1 MRKTNLTKA
10 ALAYVGAASLVFST
24 LVAGTA
30 GAHATGPATAGAIE
44 ATTSVK
50 SHHSISGFVFQ
61 QLGGDL
67 LQASNSEKGYG
78 VPLSGVRVY
87 AQWTEEDGST
97 SPIYTTTSVTDGSFA
112 IAMKQFVKDNGELAK
127 FDADPNL
134 PEGEKWR
141 VWTVNPDTSK
151 YQLLWS
157 WNHSQVGPKGIVM
170 DTAGGA
176 ANLVDSDQVTGLRF
190 VYSEKVDS
198 ALMHLSE
205 ASDNGQAQNAGYVKG
220 RVYWNLFELPGGLN
234 WRTVTNFNPKKD
246 KAVEGVTVTGSYLKD
261 SAVQRIMTEYKTIAG
276 KAPRAGGIGFWTQKD
291 EASMQA
297 WIKDQIAKEG
307 VDNWIAETATT
318 KTDANGEYVLQF
330 KGTWGS
336 SVAEMEKC
344 RLADKKLCGT
354 LAADAKTGSWL
365 KANKHSKHI
374 NDDWMFISIE
384 NHPGIAQTSPFY
396 NNAFKGYVDSLT
408 SAGWPVT
415 KLVSILNDVN
425 FALYPEYVV
434 FDVNPYNTTD
444 NLAKRGDTA
453 DTTTTGLPKAWNNST
468 TYQIEWSAEGKVV
481 PGGSCEKQR
490 PNAMGDLK
498 SCPLT
503 VPANLEHKTTYT
515 AKLYAFAAD
524 GTRIDTPLAM
534 DAFTAVPETKDADGD
549 GVPDNK
555 DKCAD
560 TPPGSVVDEDGCTL
574 AQRYKPNYTDTQ
586 AKVGQAATS
595 EPPTFDDVTTS
606 QVEHK
611 PYNGLGKDGKASATN
626 FAPEKGTAAKNGA
639 ITFTPTEE
647 GITGVS
653 VTVTYSDKSSEKTTA
668 PFIATDGDGDGD
680 GVPDSKDKCP
690 NTPNGYLGKVT
701 EDGCAIPTVS
711 DFAVRGTVGK
721 VINPVQIAIV
731 DPDNIVTD
739 CTSTDLPLGLTA
751 KWENNKCVVSTDT
764 VPDSAFSQDD
774 LKVDVAYKGGSATSN
789 GSVVISNK
797 PDSDGDGVPDPED
810 PNNPGN
816 GEDHCQGT
824 PKGAQVDPNGCS
836 VAPTV
841 GAAPTINGTVNE
853 PITEV
858 VVPVTNPGKANITC
872 ESKDLPAGLTIA
884 YDEAKGGCVISDTP
898 TVKVPAGTTYTVT
911 VKYIPQ
917 DENNPG
923 GSIDATGNVTI
934 KGKDSDGDGV
944 DDPIDPNNP
953 GNGEDHCQ
961 GTPKGAQVDSN
972 GCSVAP
978 TVGTVPDV
986 DGTKGQL
993 ITPIEVP
1000 VDNPGKTTN
1009 LVCHAEGLAAGLTI
1023 KLNEDGKACV
1033 ISGTPTEAKT
1043 GEVKVT
1049 LTYTDPTDPNTPKTS
1064 DPSTGNQYIKDN
1076 VPTVGN
1082 VPDVVGETGKPIA
1095 PVEVPVDNPGK
1106 TTNLVCHA
1114 EGLAAGLTIK
1124 LNEDGKAC
1132 VISGTPTESKTG
1144 EVTVTVTYTDPTDP
1158 DNPKTTKPSTGKITI
1173 TTPNSGGNTGPTG
1186 PTGPQGPTGPTG
1198 PTGPQGPA
1206 GPAGPGNTNP
1216 TPPVAGVQEYPQPAP
1231 NANGGKQAPQPPVA
1245 GVTGTPSL
1253 VPGTPSQPKMPSS
1266 LARTGVNSV
1275 PSSIAFAVLLLGL
1288 GAWFSLRSRKLD
1300 QE

>member
-30 GAHATGPATAGAIE
+30 GAYATGPVTAGAIE

-50 SHHSISGFVFQ
+50 AHHSISGFVFQ
-61 QLGGDL
+61 QQGGDL
-67 LQASNSEKGYG
+67 LQAPNLEKGYG

-87 AQWTEEDGST
+87 AQWTEKDGST
-97 SPIYTTTSVTDGSFA
+97 SPIYTTTSGTDGSFA
-112 IAMKQFVKDNGELAK
+112 IAMKQFEKDNGELAK

-141 VWTVNPDTSK
+141 VWTVNPDTNK

-157 WNHSQVGPKGIVM
+157 WNHSQVGPKGVVM

-176 ANLVDSDQVTGLRF
+176 ANLIAPNQVTGLRF
-190 VYSEKVDS
+190 VYSEKVDTT
-198 ALMHLSE
+198 LMHLSE
-205 ASDNGQAQNAGYVKG
+205 ASDNGPKQNAGYVAG
-220 RVYWNLFELPGGLN
+220 RVYWNLFEQPGGLN
-234 WRTVTNFNPKKD
+234 WGTVTQFNPDKD
-246 KAVEGVTVTGSYLKD
+246 KPVAGVTVTGSYLKD
-261 SAVQRIMTEYKTIAG
+261 SAVQRIMTEYKKIAG
-276 KAPRAGGIGFWTQKD
+276 KTPRAGGIGIWTPKD
-291 EASMQA
+291 EATMQA
-297 WIKDQIAKEG
+297 WIKDRIAEEG
-307 VDNWIAETATT
+307 VNNWIAETATT
-318 KTDANGEYVLQF
+318 KTDANGEYALQF
-330 KGTWGS
+330 KGTWGNG
-336 SVAEMEKC
+336 VKC
-344 RLADKKLCGT
+344 GLVKKKLCGT
-354 LAADAKTGSWL
+354 LAADAKTGSWAL
-365 KANKHSKHI
+365 GNKHSKHI
-374 NDDWMFISIE
+374 NDNWMFISIE

-408 SAGWPVT
+408 SAGWPAT
-415 KLVSILNDVN
+415 NLVNILNDVN

-453 DTTTTGLPKAWNNST
+453 GTTTTGLPKAWNDST
-468 TYQIEWSAEGKVV
+468 MYQIEWSAEGKVV

-524 GTRIDTPLAM
+524 GTRIETPLAM

-560 TPPGSVVDEDGCTL
+560 TPAGSAVDEDGCTL
-574 AQRYKPNYTDTQ
+574 AQRYKPNYTDTNT
-586 AKVGQAATS
+586 KVGQAATS
-595 EPPTFDDVTTS
+595 EPPTFDDVTTTE
-606 QVEHK
+606 VEHL

-626 FAPEKGTAAKNGA
+626 FAPKEGTAAGNGA
-639 ITFTPTEE
+639 ITFTPNEE
-647 GITGVS
+647 GTTGVP
-653 VTVTYSDKSSEKTTA
+653 VTVTYSDKSSANTTA
-668 PFIATDGDGDGD
+668 NFIATDGDGDGD
-680 GVPDSKDKCP
+680 GVPDSKDKCLS
-690 NTPNGYLGKVT
+690 TPKDYQGRVT

-721 VINPVQIAIV
+721 AINPVQITIV
-731 DPDNIVTD
+731 DPDNIVKD
-739 CTSTDLPLGLTA
+739 CTSTDLPLGLAA
-751 KWENNKCVVSTDT
+751 KWENNKCVVSTTT
-764 VPDSAFSQDD
+764 VPDKALNQDD
-774 LKVDVAYKGGSATSN
+774 LKVDVAYQGGSATSN

-797 PDSDGDGVPDPED
+797 PDSDGDGVPDPKD

-824 PKGAQVDPNGCS
+824 PVGAQVDPNGCS

-841 GAAPTINGTVNE
+841 GAAPNINGTVNE

-858 VVPVTNPGKANITC
+858 VVPVDNPGKANITC
-872 ESKDLPAGLTIA
+872 ESKDLPAGLIVA
-884 YDEAKGGCVISDTP
+884 YDEAKGGCVISGTP

-911 VKYIPQ
+911 VNYTPQ
-917 DENNPG
+917 DQNNPAG
-923 GSIDATGNVTI
+923 KIDKTGNVTI

-944 DDPIDPNNP
+944 DDPIDPNKP
-953 GNGEDHCQ
+953 KDGEDHCP
-961 GTPKGAQVDSN
+961 GTPAGAKVDAN

-986 DGTKGQL
+986 KGE
-993 ITPIEVP
+993 TDKPIAPVDVP

-1023 KLNEDGKACV
+1023 KLNKEGTACV
-1033 ISGTPTEAKT
+1033 ISGTPTEPKT

-1049 LTYTDPTDPNTPKTS
+1049 VTYPDPQDPEKTKTS
-1064 DPSTGNQYIKDN
+1064 DPSTGKVNITK
-1076 VPTVGN
+1076 
-1082 VPDVVGETGKPIA
+1082 
-1095 PVEVPVDNPGK
+1095 
-1106 TTNLVCHA
+1106 
-1114 EGLAAGLTIK
+1114 
-1124 LNEDGKAC
+1124 
-1132 VISGTPTESKTG
+1132 
-1144 EVTVTVTYTDPTDP
+1144 P
-1158 DNPKTTKPSTGKITI
+1158 DNGGGNTPGGNTPGGNTPGGNTPGGNTPGGTTPGGII
-1173 TTPNSGGNTGPTG
+1173 PGGTTPNPEL
-1186 PTGPQGPTGPTG
+1186 
-1198 PTGPQGPA
+1198 
-1206 GPAGPGNTNP
+1206 
-1216 TPPVAGVQEYPQPAP
+1216 PPVAGVQEHPQPAP
-1231 NANGGKQAPQPPVA
+1231 NANGGEQAPQPPVA
-1245 GVTGTPSL
+1245 GVTETPSL
-1253 VPGTPSQPKMPSS
+1253 VPGTPSQPKIPSA

-1275 PSSIAFAVLLLGL
+1275 SSSITFAVLLLGL

-1300 QE
+1300 QD

>member
-1 MRKTNLTKA
+1 MRKTYLTKA

-30 GAHATGPATAGAIE
+30 GAYATDPVTTGAIE
-44 ATTSVK
+44 ATTSV
-50 SHHSISGFVFQ
+50 STPHSISGFVFQ
-61 QLGGDL
+61 QQGGDL
-67 LQASNSEKGYG
+67 LQAPNPEKGYG

-87 AQWTEEDGST
+87 AQWTEKDGST
-97 SPIYTTTSVTDGSFA
+97 SPIYTTTSGTDGSFA
-112 IAMKQFVKDNGELAK
+112 IAMKQFEKDNGELAK

-141 VWTVNPDTSK
+141 VWTVNPDTNK

-157 WNHSQVGPKGIVM
+157 WNHSQVGPKGVFM

-176 ANLVDSDQVTGLRF
+176 ANLIAPDRVTGLRF
-190 VYSEKVDS
+190 VYSERVDS
-198 ALMHLSE
+198 TLMHLSE
-205 ASDNGQAQNAGYVKG
+205 ASDNGPKQNAGYVAG

-234 WRTVTNFNPKKD
+234 WGTVTQFNPVKD
-246 KAVEGVTVTGSYLKD
+246 KPVAGVTVTGSYLKD
-261 SAVQRIMTEYKTIAG
+261 SAVQRIMTEYKKIAG
-276 KAPRAGGIGFWTQKD
+276 KTPRAGGIGIWTPKD

-297 WIKDQIAKEG
+297 WIKDRIAEEG
-307 VDNWIAETATT
+307 VNNWIAETATT
-318 KTDANGEYVLQF
+318 KTDANGEYALQF
-330 KGTWGS
+330 KGTWGNG
-336 SVAEMEKC
+336 VKC
-344 RLADKKLCGT
+344 GLVDKKMCGT
-354 LAADAKTGSWL
+354 LAADAKKGSWVL
-365 KANKHSKHI
+365 GTKHSKHI

-384 NHPGIAQTSPFY
+384 NQPGIAQTSPFY
-396 NNAFKGYVDSLT
+396 NNAFKGYADSLT
-408 SAGWPVT
+408 SAGWPAT
-415 KLVSILNDVN
+415 NLVNILNDVN

-434 FDVNPYNTTD
+434 FDVNPYDTTD
-444 NLAKRGDTA
+444 NLAKRGETA
-453 DTTTTGLPKAWNNST
+453 GTTTTGLPKAWNAST
-468 TYQIEWSAEGKVV
+468 MYQIEWSAEGKVV

-490 PNAMGDLK
+490 PNAMGDLQ

-549 GVPDNK
+549 GVSDDK

-560 TPPGSVVDEDGCTL
+560 TPTGSVVDEDGCTL
-574 AQRYKPNYTDTQ
+574 AQRYKPNYTDTNT
-586 AKVGQAATS
+586 KVGQAATS
-595 EPPTFDDVTTS
+595 EPPTFDDVTTTE
-606 QVEHK
+606 VEHK

-626 FAPEKGTAAKNGA
+626 FAPEEGTAAGNGA
-639 ITFTPTEE
+639 ITFTPTDE
-647 GITGVS
+647 GTTGVP
-653 VTVTYSDKSSEKTTA
+653 VIVTYSDKSSAKTTA

-680 GVPDSKDKCP
+680 GVLDSKDKCP
-690 NTPNGYLGKVT
+690 STPKDYQGKVT

-721 VINPVQIAIV
+721 AINPVQITIV

-739 CTSTDLPLGLTA
+739 CTSVGLPLGLAA
-751 KWENNKCVVSTDT
+751 KWEDNKCVVSTTT
-764 VPDSAFSQDD
+764 VPDSAFNQDG
-774 LKVDVAYKGGSATSN
+774 LKVEVAYQGGSATSN

-797 PDSDGDGVPDPED
+797 PDSDGDGVPDPKD

-824 PKGAQVDPNGCS
+824 PAGAQVDDNGCS

-841 GAAPTINGTVNE
+841 GPAPTITGTVNE

-858 VVPVTNPGKANITC
+858 VVQVTNPGKADITC
-872 ESKDLPAGLTIA
+872 KSKDLPAGLTVA
-884 YDEAKGGCVISDTP
+884 YDEAKGGCVISGTP

-911 VKYIPQ
+911 VNYTPQ
-917 DENNPG
+917 DQNNPG
-923 GSIDATGNVTI
+923 GSIDKTGNVTI

-944 DDPIDPNNP
+944 DDPINPNNP
-953 GNGEDHCQ
+953 GNGEDHCP
-961 GTPKGAQVDSN
+961 GTPAGAVVDAN

-986 DGTKGQL
+986 K
-993 ITPIEVP
+993 
-1000 VDNPGKTTN
+1000 
-1009 LVCHAEGLAAGLTI
+1009 
-1023 KLNEDGKACV
+1023 
-1033 ISGTPTEAKT
+1033 
-1043 GEVKVT
+1043 
-1049 LTYTDPTDPNTPKTS
+1049 
-1064 DPSTGNQYIKDN
+1064 
-1076 VPTVGN
+1076 
-1082 VPDVVGETGKPIA
+1082 GETDKPIT

-1144 EVTVTVTYTDPTDP
+1144 EVTVTVTYTDPTDS

-1173 TTPNSGGNTGPTG
+1173 TTPGGTTPGGNTPG
-1186 PTGPQGPTGPTG
+1186 
-1198 PTGPQGPA
+1198 
-1206 GPAGPGNTNP
+1206 GNTPGGNTPGGNTPGGTTPGGIIPGGIIPGGTTPNP
-1216 TPPVAGVQEYPQPAP
+1216 ELPPVAGVQEHPQPAP
-1231 NANGGKQAPQPPVA
+1231 NANGGEQAPQPPVA
-1245 GVTGTPSL
+1245 GVTETPSL
-1253 VPGTPSQPKMPSS
+1253 VPGTPSQPKIPSA

-1275 PSSIAFAVLLLGL
+1275 SSSITFAVLLLGL
-1288 GAWFSLRSRKLD
+1288 GACFSLRSRKLD

>member
-30 GAHATGPATAGAIE
+30 GAYATDPVTTGAIE
-44 ATTSVK
+44 ATTSV
-50 SHHSISGFVFQ
+50 STPHSISGFVFQ
-61 QLGGDL
+61 QQGGDL
-67 LQASNSEKGYG
+67 LQAPNPEKGYG

-87 AQWTEEDGST
+87 AQWTEKDGST
-97 SPIYTTTSVTDGSFA
+97 SPIYTTTSGTDGSFA
-112 IAMKQFVKDNGELAK
+112 IAMKQFEKDNGELAK

-141 VWTVNPDTSK
+141 VWTVNPDTNK

-157 WNHSQVGPKGIVM
+157 WNHSQVGPKGVFM

-176 ANLVDSDQVTGLRF
+176 ANLIAPDRVTGLRF
-190 VYSEKVDS
+190 VYSERVDS
-198 ALMHLSE
+198 TLMHLSE
-205 ASDNGQAQNAGYVKG
+205 ASDNGPKQNAGYVAG

-234 WRTVTNFNPKKD
+234 WGTVTQFNPVKD
-246 KAVEGVTVTGSYLKD
+246 KPVAGVTVTGSYLKD
-261 SAVQRIMTEYKTIAG
+261 SAVQRIMTEYKKIAG
-276 KAPRAGGIGFWTQKD
+276 KTPRAGGIGIWTPKD

-297 WIKDQIAKEG
+297 WIKDRIAEEG
-307 VDNWIAETATT
+307 VNNWIAETATT
-318 KTDANGEYVLQF
+318 KTDANGEYALQF
-330 KGTWGS
+330 KGTWGNG
-336 SVAEMEKC
+336 VKC
-344 RLADKKLCGT
+344 GLVDKKMCGT
-354 LAADAKTGSWL
+354 LAPDAKKGSWVL
-365 KANKHSKHI
+365 GTKHSKHI

-384 NHPGIAQTSPFY
+384 NQPGIAQTSPFY
-396 NNAFKGYVDSLT
+396 NNAFKGYADSLT
-408 SAGWPVT
+408 SAGWPAT
-415 KLVSILNDVN
+415 NLVNILNDVN

-434 FDVNPYNTTD
+434 FDVNPYDTTD
-444 NLAKRGDTA
+444 NLAKRGETA
-453 DTTTTGLPKAWNNST
+453 GTTTTGLPNAWNAST
-468 TYQIEWSAEGKVV
+468 MYQIEWSAEGKVV

-490 PNAMGDLK
+490 PNAMGDLQ

-549 GVPDNK
+549 GVSDDK

-560 TPPGSVVDEDGCTL
+560 TPTGSVVDEDGCTL
-574 AQRYKPNYTDTQ
+574 AQRYKPNYTDTNT
-586 AKVGQAATS
+586 KVGQAATS
-595 EPPTFDDVTTS
+595 EPPTFDDVTTTE
-606 QVEHK
+606 VEHK

-626 FAPEKGTAAKNGA
+626 FAPEEGTAAGNGA
-639 ITFTPTEE
+639 ITFTPTDE
-647 GITGVS
+647 GTTGVP
-653 VTVTYSDKSSEKTTA
+653 VIVTYSDKSSAKTTA

-680 GVPDSKDKCP
+680 GVLDSKDKCP
-690 NTPNGYLGKVT
+690 STPNGYRGKVT

-721 VINPVQIAIV
+721 AINPVQITIV
-731 DPDNIVTD
+731 DPDNIVTA
-739 CTSTDLPLGLTA
+739 CTSTDLPLGLAA
-751 KWENNKCVVSTDT
+751 KWENNKCVVSTTT
-764 VPDSAFSQDD
+764 VPDKALNQDG
-774 LKVDVAYKGGSATSN
+774 LKVEVAYQGGSATSN
-789 GSVVISNK
+789 GSVVISDK
-797 PDSDGDGVPDPED
+797 PDSDGDGVPDPKD

-824 PKGAQVDPNGCS
+824 PAGAQVDDNGCS

-841 GAAPTINGTVNE
+841 GPAPTITGTVNE

-858 VVPVTNPGKANITC
+858 VVQVTNPGKANITC
-872 ESKDLPAGLTIA
+872 KSKDLPAGLTVA
-884 YDEAKGGCVISDTP
+884 YDEAKGGCVISGTP

-911 VKYIPQ
+911 VNYTPQ
-917 DENNPG
+917 DQNNPG
-923 GSIDATGNVTI
+923 GSIDKTGNVTI

-944 DDPIDPNNP
+944 DDPIDPNKP
-953 GNGEDHCQ
+953 KDGEDHCP
-961 GTPKGAQVDSN
+961 GTPAGAKVDAN

-986 DGTKGQL
+986 K
-993 ITPIEVP
+993 
-1000 VDNPGKTTN
+1000 
-1009 LVCHAEGLAAGLTI
+1009 
-1023 KLNEDGKACV
+1023 
-1033 ISGTPTEAKT
+1033 
-1043 GEVKVT
+1043 
-1049 LTYTDPTDPNTPKTS
+1049 
-1064 DPSTGNQYIKDN
+1064 
-1076 VPTVGN
+1076 
-1082 VPDVVGETGKPIA
+1082 GETDKPIT
-1095 PVEVPVDNPGK
+1095 PVEVPVNNPGK

-1144 EVTVTVTYTDPTDP
+1144 EVTVTVTYTDPTDS

-1173 TTPNSGGNTGPTG
+1173 TTPNSGGTTPG
-1186 PTGPQGPTGPTG
+1186 
-1198 PTGPQGPA
+1198 
-1206 GPAGPGNTNP
+1206 GNTPGGNTPGGNTPGGNTPGGTTPGGIIPGGIIPGGTTPNP
-1216 TPPVAGVQEYPQPAP
+1216 ELPPVAGVQEHPQPAP

-1245 GVTGTPSL
+1245 GVTETPSL

-1275 PSSIAFAVLLLGL
+1275 SSSITFAVLLLGL
-1288 GAWFSLRSRKLD
+1288 GACFSLRSRKLD

>member
-30 GAHATGPATAGAIE
+30 GAYATDPVTTGAIE
-44 ATTSVK
+44 ATTSV
-50 SHHSISGFVFQ
+50 STPHSISGFVFQ
-61 QLGGDL
+61 QQGGDL
-67 LQASNSEKGYG
+67 LQAPNPEKGYG

-87 AQWTEEDGST
+87 AQWTEKDGST
-97 SPIYTTTSVTDGSFA
+97 SPIYTTTSGTDGSFA
-112 IAMKQFVKDNGELAK
+112 IAMKQFEKDNGELAK

-141 VWTVNPDTSK
+141 VWTVNPDTNK

-157 WNHSQVGPKGIVM
+157 WNHSQVGPKGVFM

-176 ANLVDSDQVTGLRF
+176 ANLIAPDRVTGLRF
-190 VYSEKVDS
+190 VYSERVDS
-198 ALMHLSE
+198 TLMHLSE
-205 ASDNGQAQNAGYVKG
+205 ASDNGPKQNAGYVAG

-234 WRTVTNFNPKKD
+234 WGTVTQFNPVKD
-246 KAVEGVTVTGSYLKD
+246 KPVAGVTVTGSYLKD
-261 SAVQRIMTEYKTIAG
+261 SAVQRIMTEYKKIAG
-276 KAPRAGGIGFWTQKD
+276 KTPRAGGIGIWTPKD

-297 WIKDQIAKEG
+297 WIKDRIAEEG
-307 VDNWIAETATT
+307 VNNWIAETATT
-318 KTDANGEYVLQF
+318 KTDANGEYALQF
-330 KGTWGS
+330 KGTWGNG
-336 SVAEMEKC
+336 VKC
-344 RLADKKLCGT
+344 GLVDKKMCGT
-354 LAADAKTGSWL
+354 LAADAKKGSWVL
-365 KANKHSKHI
+365 GTKHSKHI

-384 NHPGIAQTSPFY
+384 NQPGIAQTSPFY
-396 NNAFKGYVDSLT
+396 NNAFKGYADSLT
-408 SAGWPVT
+408 SAGWPAT
-415 KLVSILNDVN
+415 NLVNILNDVN

-434 FDVNPYNTTD
+434 FDVNPYDTTD
-444 NLAKRGDTA
+444 NLAKRGETA
-453 DTTTTGLPKAWNNST
+453 GTTTTGLPNAWNAST
-468 TYQIEWSAEGKVV
+468 MYQIEWSAEGKVV

-490 PNAMGDLK
+490 PNAMGDLQ

-549 GVPDNK
+549 GVSDDK

-560 TPPGSVVDEDGCTL
+560 TPTGSVVDEDGCTL
-574 AQRYKPNYTDTQ
+574 AQRYKPNYTDTNT
-586 AKVGQAATS
+586 KVGQAATS
-595 EPPTFDDVTTS
+595 EPPTFDDVTTTE
-606 QVEHK
+606 VEHK

-626 FAPEKGTAAKNGA
+626 FAPEEGTAAGNGA
-639 ITFTPTEE
+639 ITFTPTYE
-647 GITGVS
+647 GTTGVP
-653 VTVTYSDKSSEKTTA
+653 VIVTYSDKSSAKTTA

-680 GVPDSKDKCP
+680 GVLDSKDKCP
-690 NTPNGYLGKVT
+690 STPNGYRGKVT

-721 VINPVQIAIV
+721 AINPVQITIV
-731 DPDNIVTD
+731 DPDNIVKD
-739 CTSTDLPLGLTA
+739 CTSTDLPLGLAA
-751 KWENNKCVVSTDT
+751 KWENNKCVVSTTT
-764 VPDSAFSQDD
+764 VPDKALNQDG
-774 LKVDVAYKGGSATSN
+774 LKVEVAYQGGSATSN
-789 GSVVISNK
+789 GSVVISDK
-797 PDSDGDGVPDPED
+797 PDSDGDGVPDPKD

-824 PKGAQVDPNGCS
+824 PAGAQVDDNGCS

-841 GAAPTINGTVNE
+841 GPAPTITGTVNE

-858 VVPVTNPGKANITC
+858 VVQVTNPGKANITC
-872 ESKDLPAGLTIA
+872 KSKDLPAGLTVA
-884 YDEAKGGCVISDTP
+884 YDEAKGGCVISGTP

-911 VKYIPQ
+911 VNYTPQ
-917 DENNPG
+917 DQNNPG
-923 GSIDATGNVTI
+923 GSIDKTGNVTI

-944 DDPIDPNNP
+944 DDPIDPNKP
-953 GNGEDHCQ
+953 KDGEDHCP
-961 GTPKGAQVDSN
+961 GTPAGAKVDAN

-986 DGTKGQL
+986 K
-993 ITPIEVP
+993 
-1000 VDNPGKTTN
+1000 
-1009 LVCHAEGLAAGLTI
+1009 
-1023 KLNEDGKACV
+1023 
-1033 ISGTPTEAKT
+1033 
-1043 GEVKVT
+1043 
-1049 LTYTDPTDPNTPKTS
+1049 
-1064 DPSTGNQYIKDN
+1064 
-1076 VPTVGN
+1076 
-1082 VPDVVGETGKPIA
+1082 GETDKPIT
-1095 PVEVPVDNPGK
+1095 PVEVPVNNPGK

-1144 EVTVTVTYTDPTDP
+1144 EVTVTVTYTDPTDS

-1173 TTPNSGGNTGPTG
+1173 TTPNSGGTTPG
-1186 PTGPQGPTGPTG
+1186 
-1198 PTGPQGPA
+1198 
-1206 GPAGPGNTNP
+1206 GNTPGGNTPGGNTPGGNTPGGTTPGGIIPGGIIPGGTTPNP
-1216 TPPVAGVQEYPQPAP
+1216 ELPPVAGVQEHPQPAP

-1245 GVTGTPSL
+1245 GVTETPSL

-1275 PSSIAFAVLLLGL
+1275 SSSITFAVLLLGL
-1288 GAWFSLRSRKLD
+1288 GACFSLRSRKLD